1 MINISE
7 YYKMVEDAINVLGVD
22 PETCKDENE
31 QGAWALMRG
40 DQEVWMDCWYVEE
53 EEIVYFQVLA
63 PIFEIPEDMP
73 AEFYR
78 ELLEVNYTLIGA
90 SFGVFKSMLALKLIR
105 EVNNFSKEDAL
116 LMISRVGGYAEQYG
130 PVFSEKYLGIDPG
143 QISEN

>member
-1 MINISE
+1 
-7 YYKMVEDAINVLGVD
+7 
-22 PETCKDENE
+22 
-31 QGAWALMRG
+31 
-40 DQEVWMDCWYVEE
+40 VEE

>member
-73 AEFYR
+73 SEFYR
-78 ELLEVNYTLIGA
+78 ELLEVNYTLIGPT
-90 SFGVFKSMLALKLIR
+90 FGVFKNMLALKLIR
-105 EVNNFSKEDAL
+105 EVNNFSKDDAL
-116 LMISRVGGYAEQYG
+116 SMISRVGGYAEQYG
-130 PVFSEKYLGIDPG
+130 PVFSEKYFGSDPDLTC
-143 QISEN
+143 EN

>member
-53 EEIVYFQVLA
+53 EERVYFQVLA
-63 PIFEIPEDMP
+63 PMFEIPEDMP

-105 EVNNFSKEDAL
+105 EVNNFSKDDAL